1 MKKFKLRKLIREEIQ
16 QILYEGTKPVTDAI
30 IKKHINT
37 FSVSDDPYDVAVKIG
52 KKYNWNQ
59 REIEKAEKIIRNKY
73 IK

>member
-52 KKYNWNQ
+52 KKYN
-59 REIEKAEKIIRNKY
+59 
-73 IK
+73 